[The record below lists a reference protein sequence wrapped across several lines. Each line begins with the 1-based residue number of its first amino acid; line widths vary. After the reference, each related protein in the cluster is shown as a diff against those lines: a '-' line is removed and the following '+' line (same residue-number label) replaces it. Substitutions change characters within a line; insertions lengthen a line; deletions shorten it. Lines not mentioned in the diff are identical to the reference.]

1 MSSLPYC
8 TRSHTAFNTFVRLWW
23 VRSHIVG
30 NVRTQMHADRNS
42 ATCEHQEQQKQK
54 QQNRNSTQRRKQIP
68 FHVIR
73 CHLGW
78 CWGPM
83 LFALVFAPPSCIGVR
98 TLQVSIAARCLVDF
112 SYHWQWRRSSSAAHA
127 VMKSFM
133 KSSRRGTACHAVFCF
148 AGN

>member
-8 TRSHTAFNTFVRLWW
+8 TRSHTAFNTFVCAWW

-30 NVRTQMHADRNS
+30 NVRKQMHADRNS

-54 QQNRNSTQRRKQIP
+54 QQNRNSTQHRKQTT

-83 LFALVFAPPSCIGVR
+83 LFALVFAPCIGVR
-98 TLQVSIAARCLVDF
+98 TLQVSIAARCLVVF
-112 SYHWQWRRSSSAAHA
+112 SYRWQWRRSSSAAHA

-148 AGN
+148 PGN